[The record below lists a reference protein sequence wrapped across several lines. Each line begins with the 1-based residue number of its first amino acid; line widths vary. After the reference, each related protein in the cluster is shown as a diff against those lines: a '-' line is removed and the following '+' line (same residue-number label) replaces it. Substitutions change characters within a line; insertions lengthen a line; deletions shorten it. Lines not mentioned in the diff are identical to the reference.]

1 MAASGPGWSVPVP
14 GGPATSNLLSG
25 VAATSA
31 KNAWVVGTAGV
42 GTLILRWNG
51 ARWARVPSPDVG
63 QDELLAVDASSASN
77 ASAVGQFSDLGVNG
91 ALAMHCC

>member
-1 MAASGPGWSVPVP
+1 MASPDA

-25 VAATSA
+25 VTATAA
-31 KNAWVVGTAGV
+31 KNAWAVGAAGRS
-42 GTLILRWNG
+42 ILRWNG

-77 ASAVGQFSDLGVNG
+77 AWAVGQFSDLGVNG